1 MNKILGVALGL
12 LLFVPVANA
21 NTVSVNATGGGSC
34 AALFGC
40 NNINPASVANTF
52 AGFAAGSPYSNWFAF
67 PSPNV
72 SGSIT
77 SATIN
82 IFNDFL
88 NSSSGGLFYYLYLEP
103 GVVTFPNIAIGTLVG
118 MAAVPLQGGQL
129 VSINLNSAGVALLNQ
144 GGPAFFGGFVPGA
157 SGALPGGIF
166 GFAPANPVAT
176 LDLTTA
182 PVPEPSSLLLLGSG
196 LLAIAGA
203 VRRKRLGAPSDPE
216 IHKPPTA

>member
-1 MNKILGVALGL
+1 
-12 LLFVPVANA
+12 
-21 NTVSVNATGGGSC
+21 
-34 AALFGC
+34 
-40 NNINPASVANTF
+40 NTF
-52 AGFAAGSPYSNWFAF
+52 AGFSAGNSYSNWFAF
-67 PSPNV
+67 PIPNV

-118 MAAVPLQGGQL
+118 MAAVPLSGGQL
-129 VSINLNSAGVALLNQ
+129 VSINLNSAGVALLNSSQ

-176 LDLTTA
+176 LNLATA
-182 PVPEPSSLLLLGSG
+182 PVPEPGSLLLLGTG
-196 LLAIAGA
+196 LLGLGPLA
-203 VRRKRLGAPSDPE
+203 RRRIRSAS
-216 IHKPPTA
+216 A